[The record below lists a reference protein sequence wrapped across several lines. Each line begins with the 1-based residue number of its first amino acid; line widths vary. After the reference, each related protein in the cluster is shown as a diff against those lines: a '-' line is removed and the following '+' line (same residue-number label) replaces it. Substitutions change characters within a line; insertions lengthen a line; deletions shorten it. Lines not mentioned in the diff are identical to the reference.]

1 MVQDNSKRLQEYN
14 TSLQQ
19 YNSNLQED
27 KAKHEET
34 IQKLTR
40 EKNAMNEHNCNLK
53 DQVGSL
59 RLQLTASQSSQ
70 QEALSQRD
78 TLCQQLES
86 ATAAYST
93 ARATSSTLEAQME
106 SLKERLTKQLEV
118 AIIETSKL
126 EVCFSAC
133 VHITLA
139 LVISLII
146 CDY

>member
-1 MVQDNSKRLQEYN
+1 MVQDNGKRLQEYN

-59 RLQLTASQSSQ
+59 RLQLAASQTSQ

-78 TLCQQLES
+78 SLREQLQT
-86 ATAAYST
+86 ATAACNT
-93 ARATSSTLEAQME
+93 ACLKVESLEAQQE

-118 AIIETSKL
+118 AITETSKL
-126 EVCFSAC
+126 EVCFLAC
-133 VHITLA
+133 VQSTL
-139 LVISLII
+139 LLFFFLIS
-146 CDY
+146 DY